1 MTDAPPDSR
10 EPRDRPV
17 LDEIDRRIIAELQQ
31 DGRRTYGRIA
41 EAVGLTEAPT
51 RQRVARLT
59 RSNLIEIVA
68 ITNPGAFGC
77 RLRVA
82 VGLRCAGDLDAI
94 AAAIARVDEVDWLVA
109 TAGRYDLIAEL
120 RCVDEQHL
128 YSLLTD
134 RIRVIPGVRDVE
146 TLLYLNLFKAAYSW
160 PPGSGRRIPDET
172 TGARRCPPVLPVLTD
187 NGEEVPLDEI
197 DRRIIAE
204 LQQDGRRTYGR
215 IAEAVG
221 LTLAPA
227 RQRVARLIDT
237 GVIKVAAIVNP
248 SSAGPLRRAA
258 IGLHCEGDLDAI
270 AAAITRVDEVE
281 WLMATAGGFDL
292 MAEVGYMDEEHL
304 HRLVTARIRTIP
316 GVRGVKILIFLS
328 IFKVRYPWPPGL
340 AHRRPAHP

>member
-1 MTDAPPDSR
+1 M
-10 EPRDRPV
+10 
-17 LDEIDRRIIAELQQ
+17 
-31 DGRRTYGRIA
+31 
-41 EAVGLTEAPT
+41 
-51 RQRVARLT
+51 
-59 RSNLIEIVA
+59 
-68 ITNPGAFGC
+68 
-77 RLRVA
+77 
-82 VGLRCAGDLDAI
+82 
-94 AAAIARVDEVDWLVA
+94 
-109 TAGRYDLIAEL
+109 
-120 RCVDEQHL
+120 
-128 YSLLTD
+128 
-134 RIRVIPGVRDVE
+134 
-146 TLLYLNLFKAAYSW
+146 
-160 PPGSGRRIPDET
+160 
-172 TGARRCPPVLPVLTD
+172 LTD

-316 GVRGVKILIFLS
+316 GVRGVEILIFLS